1 MEPTRLTKQIF
12 EWDYQIGNNN
22 WCNNIL
28 SILTEVNCSH
38 IYEQKQVCNVGN
50 IHERI
55 LLNHNQK
62 WSQNVKNKPKL
73 RSYIKFKSEYEVEPY
88 LKLNLVKWERS
99 ILAQFRM
106 GVLPLYIE
114 TGRYKNIRNAD
125 GTIRKLKPEERIC
138 TLCTLNE
145 VEDEI
150 HFLLECPVYTN
161 LRSNLFTVTRTR
173 NTNFDT
179 LNNDQ
184 KLTYLMKNCIKP
196 VAKYLFFCVGTKET
210 AIIPQIE

>member
-1 MEPTRLTKQIF
+1 MS
-12 EWDYQIGNNN
+12 N
-22 WCNNIL
+22 
-28 SILTEVNCSH
+28 
-38 IYEQKQVCNVGN
+38 
-50 IHERI
+50 
-55 LLNHNQK
+55 
-62 WSQNVKNKPKL
+62 
-73 RSYIKFKSEYEVEPY
+73 EVEPY
-88 LKLNLVKWERS
+88 LKLNLVKWERL
-99 ILAQFRM
+99 ILAQ
-106 GVLPLYIE
+106 LYIE

-184 KLTYLMKNCIKP
+184 KLTYLMKKCIKP
-196 VAKYLFFCVGTKET
+196 VAKYLFSAWELRK
-210 AIIPQIE
+210 QQLYHK